1 MTEALR
7 EVIGSLVAVMR
18 DETALLQA
26 GRSAEVRELAAA
38 KLKLTARLE
47 KLVAEAGR
55 EDANWRERMLEADS
69 GLAALVRELQV
80 AAAENGRMLQ
90 RRIEL
95 SRELLDAI
103 AAEAKRLGGNRSETY
118 AATGGV
124 RRTELP
130 APISINASL

>member
-18 DETALLQA
+18 DETALLQV

-69 GLAALVRELQV
+69 GLAAMVRELQV

-103 AAEAKRLGGNRSETY
+103 AAEAKRLGGTRSETY